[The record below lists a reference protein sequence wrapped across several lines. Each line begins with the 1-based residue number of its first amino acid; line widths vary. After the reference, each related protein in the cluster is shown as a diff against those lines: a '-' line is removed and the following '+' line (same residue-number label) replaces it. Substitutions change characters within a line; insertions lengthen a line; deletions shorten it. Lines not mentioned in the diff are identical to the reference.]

1 MLSDLGE
8 KWRCDCLTHTNF
20 LYVLKLLDGAGVRWR
35 SGDSIESYTP
45 DSGRYVY
52 FEPQGVSYVE
62 GAGGGPNFFRT
73 ESDDY
78 EEVTLD
84 DVLSALHGT
93 IKSPFDEQSFVTMLG
108 GG

>member
-20 LYVLKLLDGAGVRWR
+20 LYGLKLLGEAGVRWINGKR
-35 SGDSIESYTP
+35 LDCQVP
-45 DSGRYVY
+45 NDGRYIY
-52 FEPQGVSYVE
+52 FEPKGVSYVE
-62 GAGGGPNFFRT
+62 ETDGGADFFRT
-73 ESDDY
+73 KSDDY

-84 DVLSALHGT
+84 DVFSALLGT